1 MKKPSPQEQRVFN
14 LAVAGMSNKEIARE
28 LEIGVE
34 TVNTHLRHLRKKLD
48 QPRSTWWML
57 RERITRDQVQPII
70 ERLGKVSD
78 NGWTFSD
85 MGLMAL
91 ISEVEDLVRS
101 PSKPES
107 AKPESS
113 YSVGK
118 AIHINLSDLDE
129 FNKNANEKLEKM
141 MEQVRSKH

>member
-14 LAVAGMSNKEIARE
+14 LAVAGMSSKEIARE

-85 MGLMAL
+85 MALMAL
-91 ISEVEDLVRS
+91 ISEVEDLVR
-101 PSKPES
+101 
-107 AKPESS
+107 
-113 YSVGK
+113 GK
-118 AIHINLSDLDE
+118 
-129 FNKNANEKLEKM
+129 K
-141 MEQVRSKH
+141 

>member
-28 LEIGVE
+28 LEIGME
-34 TVNTHLRHLRKKLD
+34 TVNTHLRHLRTKLD
-48 QPRSTWWML
+48 RPRSTWWML

-85 MGLMAL
+85 MALMAL
-91 ISEVEDLVRS
+91 ISEVEDLAR
-101 PSKPES
+101 
-107 AKPESS
+107 
-113 YSVGK
+113 GK
-118 AIHINLSDLDE
+118 
-129 FNKNANEKLEKM
+129 K
-141 MEQVRSKH
+141 

>member
-78 NGWTFSD
+78 HGWTFSD

-91 ISEVEDLVRS
+91 ISEVEDLAR
-101 PSKPES
+101 
-107 AKPESS
+107 
-113 YSVGK
+113 GK
-118 AIHINLSDLDE
+118 
-129 FNKNANEKLEKM
+129 K
-141 MEQVRSKH
+141 

>member
-28 LEIGVE
+28 LEIGME
-34 TVNTHLRHLRKKLD
+34 TVNTHLRRLRKKLD

-78 NGWTFSD
+78 NGWTFSEL
-85 MGLMAL
+85 GLMAL
-91 ISEVEDLVRS
+91 ISEVEDLAR
-101 PSKPES
+101 
-107 AKPESS
+107 
-113 YSVGK
+113 GK
-118 AIHINLSDLDE
+118 
-129 FNKNANEKLEKM
+129 K
-141 MEQVRSKH
+141 

>member
-1 MKKPSPQEQRVFN
+1 MKKPSPQEQRVFD

-34 TVNTHLRHLRKKLD
+34 TVSTHLRHLRTKLD
-48 QPRSTWWML
+48 QPRSTWWTL

-91 ISEVEDLVRS
+91 ISEVEDLAR
-101 PSKPES
+101 
-107 AKPESS
+107 
-113 YSVGK
+113 GK
-118 AIHINLSDLDE
+118 
-129 FNKNANEKLEKM
+129 K
-141 MEQVRSKH
+141 

>member
-28 LEIGVE
+28 LEIGVQ

-70 ERLGKVSD
+70 ERLGKLSD
-78 NGWTFSD
+78 HGWTFSD
-85 MGLMAL
+85 MALMAL
-91 ISEVEDLVRS
+91 ISEVEDLAR
-101 PSKPES
+101 
-107 AKPESS
+107 
-113 YSVGK
+113 GK
-118 AIHINLSDLDE
+118 E
-129 FNKNANEKLEKM
+129 
-141 MEQVRSKH
+141 

>member
-34 TVNTHLRHLRKKLD
+34 TVNTHLRHLRNKLD

-78 NGWTFSD
+78 EGWTFSD
-85 MGLMAL
+85 MALMAL
-91 ISEVEDLVRS
+91 ISEVEDLVR
-101 PSKPES
+101 
-107 AKPESS
+107 
-113 YSVGK
+113 GK
-118 AIHINLSDLDE
+118 
-129 FNKNANEKLEKM
+129 K
-141 MEQVRSKH
+141 